1 MKILLVGGLGFIGK
15 NFIQKFSKKYEFSIY
30 ANQNSVSNVS
40 KVLLQNVTLMEGLI
54 EEKEKLTSFIKEVN
68 PEIVIHLAAMTGLK
82 KCQDNPKKTFET
94 NVNGT
99 FNVIKACIEI
109 NSKLIFASSFEVYG
123 KTSKVER
130 EEEDI
135 LNPVN
140 TYSLTKMLGEE
151 LVKHAHRTQKLDYTI
166 LRISNVYGPDYQRGI
181 NTMIKTGMNEK
192 KIYINDPKR
201 FKNFIHVNDVIDLL
215 DAIINDK
222 NSTNEIFNIGS
233 IDTLNL
239 EEISNKIS
247 TYLQSDIKF
256 EFLPGNE
263 LETDYRPSLKKLNNF
278 GYSAKISFDKGLFDT
293 IKWQLAN
300 EMI

>member
-1 MKILLVGGLGFIGK
+1 
-15 NFIQKFSKKYEFSIY
+15 
-30 ANQNSVSNVS
+30 
-40 KVLLQNVTLMEGLI
+40 
-54 EEKEKLTSFIKEVN
+54 
-68 PEIVIHLAAMTGLK
+68 
-82 KCQDNPKKTFET
+82 
-94 NVNGT
+94 
-99 FNVIKACIEI
+99 
-109 NSKLIFASSFEVYG
+109 
-123 KTSKVER
+123 
-130 EEEDI
+130 
-135 LNPVN
+135 
-140 TYSLTKMLGEE
+140 
-151 LVKHAHRTQKLDYTI
+151 
-166 LRISNVYGPDYQRGI
+166 
-181 NTMIKTGMNEK
+181 MIKTGMNEK

>member
-30 ANQNSVSNVS
+30 ANKNSTSNVS
-40 KVLLQNVTLMEGLI
+40 EVLLQNVTLMEGLI
-54 EEKEKLTSFIKEVN
+54 EEEQKLLSFIKEVN

-82 KCQDNPKKTFET
+82 KCQENPKKTFET

-99 FNVIKACIEI
+99 YNVIKACIEI

-123 KTSKVER
+123 KTNKFER
-130 EEEDI
+130 QEDDV

-151 LVKHAHRTQKLDYTI
+151 LVKHAHRIQKLDYTI

-233 IDTLNL
+233 MDTLNL